1 LFSNACFFFFLA
13 ERKRE
18 CEEGNVVRI
27 VGSFNSI
34 VVRRYD
40 EKFSKIKRTFVVL
53 YVQYKLSGGARA
65 QNSFSEMKKSVSSY
79 SNETTSLSSE
89 QNSVWSLS

>member
-1 LFSNACFFFFLA
+1 MFCLA

-18 CEEGNVVRI
+18 CEEGNVVRV

-40 EKFSKIKRTFVVL
+40 EKFSKIKRNRARVVL
-53 YVQYKLSGGARA
+53 YVQFVISCWCSEFGA
-65 QNSFSEMKKSVSSY
+65 QNSKNYLFIFF
-79 SNETTSLSSE
+79 TTDIMGHFFFAS
-89 QNSVWSLS
+89 